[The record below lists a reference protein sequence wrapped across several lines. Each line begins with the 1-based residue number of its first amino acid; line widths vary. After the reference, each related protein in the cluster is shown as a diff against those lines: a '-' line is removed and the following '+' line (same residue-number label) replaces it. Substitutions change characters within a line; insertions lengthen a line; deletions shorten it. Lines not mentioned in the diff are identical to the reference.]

1 MVIQDMNRI
10 QKLVDYTQ
18 SKKEY
23 QLRDEK
29 YFYLDPIE
37 DINKFI
43 NNDSSVAGVGLAF
56 DFLSSWY
63 HYSYIFSFVSK
74 HVGNIVTEKQPLSMS
89 TYIAIEANNLYFFL
103 GKKVEKYRRS
113 IPFHKSIKHMA
124 QALLLGWDDLGIN
137 YGNLLLHMLYGKQY
151 QGWHP
156 AYLHPWFMLEIFCKW
171 QKIELD
177 YSQLNYPEEMGI
189 YGSVLKSWDTEDVG
203 LLSQLVDNLCE
214 YHIAESDEDEYED
227 RTPDFPSSDYFLYA
241 IEILLWLNIRERM
254 GLPGYTPG
262 NELMKLPINNWHT
275 QKTSVPHIALIEKVK
290 EKLLEDYPGID
301 FEL

>member
-1 MVIQDMNRI
+1 MVINYRDMNDI
-10 QKLVDYTQ
+10 EKIIIYTA
-18 SKKEY
+18 KKKKD
-23 QLRDEK
+23 QLQNEKVFFIEPEKEIEAFCEDE
-29 YFYLDPIE
+29 E
-37 DINKFI
+37 D
-43 NNDSSVAGVGLAF
+43 DSVIGMNF
-56 DFLSSWY
+56 DLLSSWY
-63 HYSYIFSFVSK
+63 FYQYVDQFLTESRLS
-74 HVGNIVTEKQPLSMS
+74 GENIKIS
-89 TYIAIEANNLYFFL
+89 TMYALESNNVDFFL
-103 GKKVEKYRRS
+103 GKEYVSYDEA

-137 YGNLLLHMLYGKQY
+137 YGNLLLRMLYGKQY

-290 EKLLEDYPGID
+290 EKLLGDYPGID